1 MRIVRTLLTVTFLFF
16 ITISAEAQTADRP
29 VGAFTPSMAGF
40 GADLLIDGNTIVVGR
55 TGLSAM
61 FPEPPSQWGG
71 LHVFGVENGEWGEL
85 YSVSVDG
92 AEMNEDF
99 GRSMALMA
107 GGDVL
112 LVGAPRADSARGT
125 IYLFHKEHG
134 RFGYSTSFQL
144 PDAQP
149 DDSAGNTMAVSG
161 DVVLIG
167 VPGRKE
173 VHAFRVVDGSWHA
186 AGTLAPSH
194 EDVGRFP
201 RSIAFD
207 GTVAMIG
214 EPARDGGRV
223 TVFEM
228 RGNDWTETTSLVA
241 PDSIGQ
247 FGGAVV
253 LRGDEAVIGA
263 AGNPPRGAAA
273 VYHYRRTDDG
283 WTVVQMLMPPD
294 TAVHETI
301 GWSRGAAFGQSVALD
316 GNEMWIGTGAAGDN
330 RSGGVN
336 VYRRVDAAAPW
347 EHVAEL
353 WEGDMQRY
361 SALGGRVL
369 LSGDIGIRTSP
380 MSDFGAGRVLV
391 YGPGDDGAWLL
402 RANLI
407 DGGNGLEAV
416 AGEMTRCTDGMA
428 GVFSCDNV
436 ELLAFLPVTDVGG
449 HQGDIVNDLWGWT
462 DPETGREYAI
472 VGHTFSTSFVDVTN
486 PSNPILLGNLP
497 AHEGSTPNG
506 WRDVKT
512 YDHYALVVADN
523 VGQHGMQIFDLH
535 QLRDVQ
541 NPPVTFSETA
551 HYDGIASAHNVI
563 VSEESRLAVAVG
575 SSDGGETCG
584 GALHMIDMTD
594 PLNPTFAGCFNDP
607 NTGNGGGGSHDAQC
621 VKYHGPDPDYQ
632 GHDICLGSNGTAL
645 SVADVTDRA
654 NPIAVAAVAYP
665 NVSYAHQGW
674 LTDDQRYFYMNDEGD
689 EISGVVTGTRTIVWD
704 LEDLDDPVVATMY
717 TGETLAS
724 DHNLYIHGDY
734 MYQSNYVA
742 GLRVIDISDR
752 ENPVEVGY
760 FDTVPWGENDP
771 GFAGSWSNYPFF
783 ESGTIVVSSIK
794 EGLFLLKKREE
805 LVP

>member
-1 MRIVRTLLTVTFLFF
+1 MRVVTTFLTATFLAHAA
-16 ITISAEAQTADRP
+16 ISVEAQTADGP
-29 VGAFTPSMAGF
+29 AAIPDPAAMAGF
-40 GADLLIDGNTIVVGR
+40 GASLLIDGNTIVVAR

-71 LHVFGVENGEWGEL
+71 LHIFGVENDAWGEL
-85 YSVSVDG
+85 YSIGLEGSDMG
-92 AEMNEDF
+92 EDF
-99 GRSMALMA
+99 GRSMAMM
-107 GGDVL
+107 GDIL
-112 LVGAPRADSARGT
+112 LVGAPLADSARGK
-125 IYLFHKEHG
+125 IYIFQREDD
-134 RFGYSTSFQL
+134 RFGSVSIFQL

-149 DDSAGNTMAVSG
+149 DDSAGNRLAVSG
-161 DVVLIG
+161 DMVLIG
-167 VPGRKE
+167 VPGRKQ
-173 VHAFRVVDGSWHA
+173 VHAYRRQDGAWHS
-186 AGTLAPSH
+186 AGILSANSDEP
-194 EDVGRFP
+194 GRFP

-207 GTVAMIG
+207 GTTALVG
-214 EPARDGGRV
+214 EPATDGGV
-223 TVFEM
+223 ITTYAYSENGWSPIGTLM
-228 RGNDWTETTSLVA
+228 APEGSGNFGVA
-241 PDSIGQ
+241 M
-247 FGGAVV
+247 V
-253 LRGDEAVIGA
+253 LAGDELIVGA
-263 AGNPPRGAAA
+263 PPQGARSAGQ
-273 VYHYRRTDDG
+273 VYHYRRIENG
-283 WTVVQMLMPPD
+283 WTEVEILTPPD
-294 TAVHETI
+294 TTVHETI
-301 GWSRGAAFGQSVALD
+301 GWGRGAGFGQSVALQGD
-316 GNEMWIGTGAAGDN
+316 ELWVGTAAAGDN

-336 VYRRVDAAAPW
+336 IYRRADASSMWQHA
-347 EHVAEL
+347 EEL
-353 WEGDMQRY
+353 WEEDMQRY
-361 SALGGRVL
+361 SARGGKVVLQGDLGL
-369 LSGDIGIRTSP
+369 RTSP
-380 MSDFGAGRVLV
+380 LSDFGEGRVLV
-391 YGPGDDGAWLL
+391 YARSDGGDWELTAD
-402 RANLI
+402 LI
-407 DGGNGLEAV
+407 DAGSGLEPV
-416 AGEMTRCTDGMA
+416 AGDMTRCTEGMA
-428 GVFSCDNV
+428 GEFSCDNV

-449 HQGDIVNDLWGWT
+449 HRGDIVNDLWGWT

-472 VGHTFSTSFVDVTN
+472 VGHTFSTSFIDVTDPGN
-486 PSNPILLGNLP
+486 PVLLGNLP

-535 QLRDVQ
+535 QLRNVQ
-541 NPPVTFSETA
+541 NAPATFSETA
-551 HYDGIASAHNVI
+551 HYDEIASAHNVI

-621 VKYHGPDPDYQ
+621 VKYHGPDADYQ

-654 NPIAVAAVAYP
+654 NPVAVAAVGYP

-674 LTDDQRYFYMNDEGD
+674 LTDDHRYFYMNDEGD

-704 LEDLDDPVVATMY
+704 LADLDDPIVATMF

-724 DHNLYIHGDY
+724 DHYLSVSGDY
-734 MYQSNYVA
+734 LYQSNYVA
-742 GLRVIDISDR
+742 CLRVIDISDR
-752 ENPVEVGY
+752 ENPVEIGY

>member
-1 MRIVRTLLTVTFLFF
+1 MRVVTTLLSATFL
-16 ITISAEAQTADRP
+16 ISAVNGVRAQTADGP
-29 VGAFTPSMAGF
+29 AVLPDAASMAGF
-40 GADLLIDGNTIVVGR
+40 GASLLIDGNTIVVAR

-71 LHVFGVENGEWGEL
+71 LHVFGVEDGEWGEL
-85 YSVSVDG
+85 YSIGLEGSDMGEDAGKIYIFQKGADGRYGSVS
-92 AEMNEDF
+92 
-99 GRSMALMA
+99 
-107 GGDVL
+107 
-112 LVGAPRADSARGT
+112 
-125 IYLFHKEHG
+125 I
-134 RFGYSTSFQL
+134 FQL

-149 DDSAGNTMAVSG
+149 HDSTGNRMAVSG
-161 DVVLIG
+161 NVVLIG

-173 VHAFRVVDGSWHA
+173 VHAYRWSDDSWQA
-186 AGTLAPSH
+186 AGILIPSH
-194 EDVGRFP
+194 EEVGRFP

-207 GTVAMIG
+207 GNVAMVG
-214 EPARDGGRV
+214 EPASGGGQV
-223 TVFEM
+223 VVFTQEEGGWM
-228 RGNDWTETTSLVA
+228 ERGTIMS
-241 PDSIGQ
+241 PDSVDQ
-247 FGGAVV
+247 FGSAIV
-253 LRGDEAVIGA
+253 LSGDEVVIGA
-263 AGNPPRGAAA
+263 SGNPPRGVAAA
-273 VYHYRRTDDG
+273 YHYRRTGDA
-283 WTVVQMLMPPD
+283 WTVAQILTPPD
-294 TAVHETI
+294 TTTHETI
-301 GWSRGAAFGQSVALD
+301 GWSRGAGFGQSIAVN
-316 GNEMWIGTGAAGDN
+316 GNEMWIGTGAAGEN

-336 VYRRVDAAAPW
+336 VYRRADASAEWQHA
-347 EHVAEL
+347 AEL
-353 WEGDMQRY
+353 WEEDMQRY
-361 SALGGRVL
+361 SALGGNVVL
-369 LSGDIGIRTSP
+369 GDDIGIRTSP
-380 MSDFGAGRVLV
+380 MSDFGSGRVLV
-391 YGPGDDGAWLL
+391 YSRADDGEWNLTAD
-402 RANLI
+402 LI
-407 DGGNGLEAV
+407 DGGSSLTAMS
-416 AGEMTRCTDGMA
+416 GEMTRCTEGMA
-428 GVFSCDNV
+428 GEFSCDNV
-436 ELLAFLPVTDVGG
+436 ELLAFMPVTDVGG
-449 HQGDIVNDLWGWT
+449 HRGDIVSDLWGWT
-462 DPETGREYAI
+462 DPQTGREYVI
-472 VGHTFSTSFVDVTN
+472 VGHTFSTSFVDITDPTN
-486 PSNPILLGNLP
+486 PVLLGNLP

-535 QLRDVQ
+535 QLRNVQ
-541 NPPVTFSETA
+541 NPPATFSETA
-551 HYDGIASAHNVI
+551 HYDGIASV
-563 VSEESRLAVAVG
+563 VVG

-621 VKYHGPDPDYQ
+621 VKYSGPDPDYQ

-654 NPIAVAAVAYP
+654 NPVAVAAVGYP
-665 NVSYAHQGW
+665 NVAYAHQGW

-689 EISGVVTGTRTIVWD
+689 EISGAVTGTRTIVWD

-724 DHNLYIHGDY
+724 DHNLYVNGDY